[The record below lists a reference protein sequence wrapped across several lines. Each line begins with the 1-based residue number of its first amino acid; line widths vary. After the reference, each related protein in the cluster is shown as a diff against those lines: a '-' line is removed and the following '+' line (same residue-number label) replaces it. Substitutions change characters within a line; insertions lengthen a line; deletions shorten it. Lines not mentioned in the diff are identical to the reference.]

1 MEAQLGPWALPLSWA
16 PEGARLREIARDRT
30 EIVVKRSLR
39 PRRVNRANSS
49 PTWTKKLACGLL

>member
-39 PRRVNRANSS
+39 PRRVHHVTSR
-49 PTWTKKLACGLL
+49 PTWTKKLAHDLL